1 MNTAPEAPE
10 RDDADRLL
18 TPAEA
23 AALRRVS
30 PRSLRYW
37 NSLGILDAE
46 KTPGGHRRY
55 RESKILALGASPAEA
70 AA

>member
-1 MNTAPEAPE
+1 MDAPG
-10 RDDADRLL
+10 RDEDRLL

-37 NSLGILDAE
+37 NSRGLLGAE

-55 RESKILALGASPAEA
+55 RESEVRALGFESAKAVA
-70 AA
+70 

>member
-1 MNTAPEAPE
+1 VDTPEQDE
-10 RDDADRLL
+10 DQLL

-37 NSLGILDAE
+37 NARGLLPAE

-55 RESKILALGASPAEA
+55 RESKVRALGPEPVQAVA
-70 AA
+70 

>member
-1 MNTAPEAPE
+1 MDTAPE
-10 RDDADRLL
+10 RDEDRLL

-23 AALRRVS
+23 AKLRRVS

-37 NSLGILDAE
+37 NALGLLAAE

-55 RESKILALGASPAEA
+55 RESQIRALGTEPAKA
-70 AA
+70 VAL

>member
-1 MNTAPEAPE
+1 VDAAPR
-10 RDDADRLL
+10 RDENDRLL

-37 NSLGILDAE
+37 NSLGLLDAE

-55 RESKILALGASPAEA
+55 RESQVRALGAVPVQAVA
-70 AA
+70 

>member
-1 MNTAPEAPE
+1 MDTAPE

-37 NSLGILDAE
+37 NDLGILDAE

-55 RESKILALGASPAEA
+55 WLSKVRALGSEPAKA
-70 AA
+70 VA

>member
-1 MNTAPEAPE
+1 MDTAPE
-10 RDDADRLL
+10 RDEADRLL

-37 NSLGILDAE
+37 HSLGLLAAE

-55 RESKILALGASPAEA
+55 RESAVRALGAEPEQAVA
-70 AA
+70 

>member
-1 MNTAPEAPE
+1 MDTAPE
-10 RDDADRLL
+10 RDEADRLL

-37 NSLGILDAE
+37 NALGILDAE

-55 RESKILALGASPAEA
+55 RESKIRALGRESAKAVA
-70 AA
+70 

>member
-1 MNTAPEAPE
+1 MDTAPE
-10 RDDADRLL
+10 RDEADRLL

-23 AALRRVS
+23 AAMRRVS

-37 NSLGILDAE
+37 NSRGLLDAE

-55 RESKILALGASPAEA
+55 RESKIRALGAEPAQA
-70 AA
+70 VA

>member
-1 MNTAPEAPE
+1 MDTPE

-37 NSLGILDAE
+37 NAIGLIGAE

-55 RESKILALGASPAEA
+55 WLSEIRALGTEPARA
-70 AA
+70 VA